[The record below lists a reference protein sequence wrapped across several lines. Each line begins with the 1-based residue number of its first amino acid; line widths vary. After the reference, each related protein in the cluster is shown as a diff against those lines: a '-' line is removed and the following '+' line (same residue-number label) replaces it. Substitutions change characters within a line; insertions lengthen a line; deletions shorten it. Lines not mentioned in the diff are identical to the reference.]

1 MACNEI
7 LPTLTELTHWLSE
20 VILGE
25 SMRKS
30 SAGKHVLRD
39 VAEGPLRNGKIYEN
53 VFKFTHENSRTA
65 NRNKRRFNEY
75 LVADSRENTCSV
87 MLTKA
92 AK

>member
-1 MACNEI
+1 MWTN
-7 LPTLTELTHWLSE
+7 
-20 VILGE
+20 
-25 SMRKS
+25 

-39 VAEGPLRNGKIYEN
+39 VVEGPLQDRKRDEH
-53 VFKFTHENSRTA
+53 VFKFTHEKSRTA

-75 LVADSRENTCSV
+75 LVTDSTKNTCSV

>member
-1 MACNEI
+1 
-7 LPTLTELTHWLSE
+7 LSE

-25 SMRKS
+25 SIWTN
-30 SAGKHVLRD
+30 SAGKHVPRD
-39 VAEGPLRNGKIYEN
+39 VAEGPLRNRKRDVN
-53 VFKFTHENSRTA
+53 VFKFTHEKSRTT

-75 LVADSRENTCSV
+75 LVADSRTSTCSV